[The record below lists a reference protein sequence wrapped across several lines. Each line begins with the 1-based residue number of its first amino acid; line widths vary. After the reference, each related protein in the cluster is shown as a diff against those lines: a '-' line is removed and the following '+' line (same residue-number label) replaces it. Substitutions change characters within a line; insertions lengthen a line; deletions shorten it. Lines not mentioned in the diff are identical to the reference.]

1 MCMRAACMQES
12 SQLGVLQQVRF
23 RYRLHLHLDVESE
36 RLGGSAC
43 EGRAVVDIV
52 DCHVASVPAV
62 PEGILEEESVRTRGE
77 APRVRIRLVVA
88 QRSRGD
94 CDAIDLEA
102 DLFRPHLCGQLHRN
116 SYTGRR
122 RRGRRI
128 ARLLP
133 DLLLDATIAA
143 AAVRIADVFFASHI
157 RGPIRAVEVAIIT
170 ITVGPLGAVIFGL
183 VDALPDPPK
192 NACSASVLSVHRGK
206 QDA

>member
-23 RYRLHLHLDVESE
+23 RYRLHLRLDVESE
-36 RLGGSAC
+36 RHGLSTC

-52 DCHVASVPAV
+52 DSHVASVPAV
-62 PEGILEEESVRTRGE
+62 PVGILEEESVRTRGK

>member
-1 MCMRAACMQES
+1 MQKS

-36 RLGGSAC
+36 RHGGSAC
-43 EGRAVVDIV
+43 EGRAVIDIV
-52 DCHVASVPAV
+52 DSHIASVPAV
-62 PEGILEEESVRTRGE
+62 PEGIQEEESVRTRGE
-77 APRVRIRLVVA
+77 APRVRVRLVVA

-102 DLFRPHLCGQLHRN
+102 DLTRPHLCEQLHRN

-122 RRGRRI
+122 WSDCMS
-128 ARLLP
+128 ARLRP

-143 AAVRIADVFFASHI
+143 AAVRVANVLFASHV
-157 RGPIRAVEVAIIT
+157 RGPIRAVEVAVLTPI
-170 ITVGPLGAVIFGL
+170 VGPLGAVIFGL
-183 VDALPDPPK
+183 VDALPDPRK
-192 NACSASVLSVHRGK
+192 NACSARVLSARRGK

>member
-1 MCMRAACMQES
+1 MQKS

-36 RLGGSAC
+36 RHGGSAC
-43 EGRAVVDIV
+43 EGRAVIDIV
-52 DCHVASVPAV
+52 DSHIASVPAV
-62 PEGILEEESVRTRGE
+62 PEGIQEEESVRTRGE

-102 DLFRPHLCGQLHRN
+102 DLTRPHLCEQLHRN
-116 SYTGRR
+116 SSTGRR
-122 RRGRRI
+122 WSDCMS
-128 ARLLP
+128 ARLRP

-143 AAVRIADVFFASHI
+143 AAVRVANVLFASHV
-157 RGPIRAVEVAIIT
+157 RGPIRAVEVAVLTPI
-170 ITVGPLGAVIFGL
+170 VGPLGAVIFGL
-183 VDALPDPPK
+183 VDALPDPRK
-192 NACSASVLSVHRGK
+192 NACIARVLSARRGK